1 LHLADLG
8 FDAWFA
14 EAFEPHNRDGVIP
27 ARVAARHHGP
37 CELLTARG
45 RLGGLPEGRLTED
58 ELPVAGDWV
67 VARPLPGER
76 KAMIEAVLPR
86 KSAFTRKE
94 PWRRTV
100 EQVVAAN
107 VDVAFLVTAFG
118 RDLSPR
124 RTERY
129 LVAARESGAHAAIV
143 ANKVDLSSDSVAELE
158 AVEAVAGGVP
168 VLTVS
173 AHTGQGLDRLR
184 AYLEPGRT
192 VALLGSSGVG
202 KSTLANRLVGRN
214 LLKVAPVSRGGR
226 GRHTT
231 VIRELVPVP
240 GGGLLLDTPGLR
252 ELQLWAGEGSV
263 DETFVDIAE
272 LAARCRFSDCT
283 HEHEPGCAVARALSL
298 GTLSQERLASF
309 RKLQRELR
317 ALALRQSRRS
327 VRRPRGRA
335 QTRSRQW
342 PERAHRRR
350 ST

>member
-1 LHLADLG
+1 LQLADLG
-8 FDAWFA
+8 FDALFA

-45 RLGGLPEGRLTED
+45 RMGGLPEGKLTED

-118 RDLSPR
+118 RDLNPR
-124 RTERY
+124 RIERY
-129 LVAARESGAHAAIV
+129 LVAVRESGADAAIV
-143 ANKVDLSSDSVAELE
+143 ANKADLASDTLAELE
-158 AVEAVAGGVP
+158 EVDAVAAGVP
-168 VLTVS
+168 VLTAS
-173 AHTGQGLDRLR
+173 AHTGEGLASLR

-192 VALLGSSGVG
+192 IALLGSSGVG
-202 KSTLANRLVGRN
+202 KSTLANRLVGRD

-263 DETFVDIAE
+263 DETFADIAE
-272 LAARCRFSDCT
+272 LAGRCRFSDCT
-283 HEHEPGCAVARALSL
+283 HEHEPGCAVAGALAL

-317 ALALRQSRRS
+317 ALALRQSRRP

-335 QTRSRQW
+335 QTRSTQW
-342 PERAHRRR
+342 PERGRRRR

>member
-1 LHLADLG
+1 LQLADLG

-14 EAFEPHNRDGVIP
+14 EAFEPYNRDGVVP

-37 CELLTARG
+37 CELLTVRG
-45 RLGGLPEGRLTED
+45 RMGGLPEGKLTED

-76 KAMIEAVLPR
+76 KALIEAVLPR

-118 RDLSPR
+118 RDLNPR
-124 RTERY
+124 RIERY
-129 LVAARESGAHAAIV
+129 LVAVRESGADAAIV
-143 ANKVDLSSDSVAELE
+143 VNKADLASDTVAELE
-158 AVEAVAGGVP
+158 EVDAVAAGVP
-168 VLTVS
+168 VLTAS
-173 AHTGQGLDRLR
+173 AHTGEGLASLR

-192 VALLGSSGVG
+192 IALLGSSGVG

-226 GRHTT
+226 GRHAT
-231 VIRELVPVP
+231 VSRELVTVP

-263 DETFVDIAE
+263 DETFADIAE
-272 LAARCRFSDCT
+272 LAAACRFSDCS
-283 HEHEPGCAVARALSL
+283 HEHEPGCAVASALTR
-298 GTLSQERLASF
+298 GTLSHERLASF

-317 ALALRQSRRS
+317 ALAARQSRRP
-327 VRRPRGRA
+327 VRGRRGRA
-335 QTRSRQW
+335 PTRSSPW
-342 PERAHRRR
+342 PEREHRRR